1 MGTGAYGVTPSGSR
15 PGAALAVDGQ
25 LLAAAVGLR
34 ITAFTA
40 DETAGAAAEFN
51 LHHGTSN
58 AGPIIAYVSAAANQR
73 QGGDWGGIEVEV
85 PNGVYLDVL
94 SGAVSVVPFSKTAT

>member
-1 MGTGAYGVTPSGSR
+1 MGTGAFGVTPSGSQ
-15 PGAALAVDGQ
+15 PGTARTTDGQ
-25 LLAAAVGLR
+25 LVAAGNGLR

-40 DETAGAAAEFN
+40 EETAGAVAEFN

-58 AGPIIAYVSAAANQR
+58 AGPVVGYVRLEADER
-73 QGGDWGGIEVEV
+73 MGGDWGGIEVEV

-94 SGAVSVVPFSKTAT
+94 SGAVSVIPFSKTAT